1 MKRRQRIHPPAYYL
15 GRASRDNSQS
25 RDAQPYDWLTVNC
38 GWWLAGW
45 HDCDMELSHEPK
57 NPPIAATAQAA

>member
-15 GRASRDNSQS
+15 GRASRDQSQS
-25 RDAQPYDWLTVNC
+25 RSAQPYDWLTVNC

-45 HDCDMELSHEPK
+45 HDRDMDLS
-57 NPPIAATAQAA
+57 A